1 MYNNY
6 VYNAKPNTVKFIAW
20 SSLPTQSVWLVL
32 NANSVHNTALFSS
45 TSHFKASCCSL
56 KTFPISII
64 NFESVLNM
72 HKHFKSSDTH
82 QDWHIC
88 TFQCMWSLI
97 HCHIMTKLRLPVIWL
112 AARYVVEDRTQ
123 TTHWAALGRGI
134 RDPWCPKQQF
144 LTVPSLAIFLAA

>member
-1 MYNNY
+1 MLNL
-6 VYNAKPNTVKFIAW
+6 IQS
-20 SSLPTQSVWLVL
+20 SSLLGLHFQPRVYGWFLMPTQFITLHYSASLHTSRHLV
-32 NANSVHNTALFSS
+32 AL
-45 TSHFKASCCSL
+45 C
-56 KTFPISII
+56 KTFPISSI

-88 TFQCMWSLI
+88 TFQCMWSFI

>member
-1 MYNNY
+1 MLNLLQS
-6 VYNAKPNTVKFIAW
+6 
-20 SSLPTQSVWLVL
+20 SSLLGLHCQPRVYGWFLMPTQFITLHYSASLHTSRHLV
-32 NANSVHNTALFSS
+32 ALY
-45 TSHFKASCCSL
+45 
-56 KTFPISII
+56 KTFPISSI